1 MERVES
7 RGFFALGEVRRSCTT
22 RVYESKAFTK
32 GVSFPFFS
40 QKERETDH
48 KQELL
53 TLFSL
58 VINCTL
64 PAVLSEY
71 TTPIQAHCSS

>member
-58 VINCTL
+58 VIKL
-64 PAVLSEY
+64 YSSS
-71 TTPIQAHCSS
+71 CSF